1 MIIDLE
7 GVKVI
12 DPGEPGY
19 GQYYPSYCQQWMEW
33 LVSNNPESN
42 NYGPVYFL
50 HCVPPCQQEN
60 NSQGHGSYGAQP
72 IVRIGTQAISINA
85 GDYVFLPIITSAA
98 ETIDNGVPDDPT
110 MLLNYVRMELEAG
123 DNPPDPDQATILDAT
138 DFDPNNVH
146 KEHIVKDLNRFLVI
160 TDVFPLD
167 VPQSQPGSR
176 LLRTCFD
183 VPINTVGVRN
193 CRVGGYWILMQ
204 FTEPEKKYYISS
216 SSRGRGSYQSG
227 MLYEIDVSGF
237 KKDDLRKVKRDGRGR
252 INEQIKKVVKQLRK
266 DEQIDKDEEEIIEH
280 VLA

>member
-1 MIIDLE
+1 M
-7 GVKVI
+7 KVI
-12 DPGEPGY
+12 DPGEPGH

-50 HCVPPCQQEN
+50 HCVSPCQQEN
-60 NSQGHGSYGAQP
+60 SSQGNSSYGTQP
-72 IVRIGTQAISINA
+72 IVRIGTQAISISA
-85 GDYVFLPIITSAA
+85 GNYVFLPIITSSA

-110 MLLNYVRMELEAG
+110 TLLNYVRTDLESG
-123 DNPPDPDQATILDAT
+123 DNPPDPDQAIILDAT
-138 DFDPNNVH
+138 KFDPKNVH
-146 KEHIVKDLNRFLVI
+146 KEPIVRALDRFLVI

-167 VPQSQPGSR
+167 VPQAQPGSR

-204 FTEPEKKYYISS
+204 FTEPEKKYYICS
-216 SSRGRGSYQSG
+216 SSRGRGSYHSG

-237 KKDDLRKVKRDGRGR
+237 KKDEQRKRTNDQQRKRTND
-252 INEQIKKVVKQLRK
+252 QIKKIVKQLRK
-266 DEQIDKDEEEIIEH
+266 DEQIAESDEEIIEH